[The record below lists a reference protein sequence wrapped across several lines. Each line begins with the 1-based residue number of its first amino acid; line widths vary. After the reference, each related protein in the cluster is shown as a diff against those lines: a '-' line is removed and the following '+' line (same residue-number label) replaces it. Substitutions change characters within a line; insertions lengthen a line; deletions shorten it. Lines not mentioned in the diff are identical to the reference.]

1 MSKHLLSTRLQNMSE
16 SATIKM
22 AQKARDLKAQGKDVI
37 SLSLGEPD
45 FDTPQ
50 HIKDAAIQA
59 LNDGYTKYTPVPGLM
74 ELRKAICDKFKRDS
88 NLEYNPSEICVSN
101 GAKQCIANI
110 CLSLLDEGD
119 EVVIF
124 TPYWVSYYEIVRFAG
139 GTPVMLYAGIDQ
151 DYKVTSEQLEKV
163 ISSKTKM
170 IIFSSP
176 SNPTGSV
183 YFPEELEA
191 LAGVIVQH
199 KDLFVVSDEIYEYI
213 NFHNNSVTIA
223 SFEGMKDRT
232 IIVNGMSKGFA
243 MTGWRL
249 GYMAGPQWIV
259 SACTKVQ
266 GQFTSGA
273 SSFGQK
279 AAVYAL
285 NSDLGPTHRMR
296 KEFEKRKQLVMEL
309 LEDIDG
315 INANDPNGAFY
326 FFPEISNFF
335 GRSNGKRTIEDANE
349 FVDVLLDEAN
359 VAVVTGEAFGDPNS
373 FRISYATS
381 ENVLREALSR
391 IKKTLANYR

>member
-1 MSKHLLSTRLQNMSE
+1 MSKHLLSGRLQNMSE

-22 AQKARDLKAQGKDVI
+22 AQKARDLKAQGIDVI

-50 HIKDAAIQA
+50 HIKDAAKQA
-59 LNDGYTKYTPVPGLM
+59 LDDGYTKYTPVPGLM
-74 ELRKAICDKFKRDS
+74 ELREAICAKLKRD
-88 NLEYNPSEICVSN
+88 NGLEYSTSEICVSN

-119 EVVIF
+119 EVIIF
-124 TPYWVSYYEIVRFAG
+124 TPYWVSYFEIVKFSGAK
-139 GTPVMLYAGIDQ
+139 PVTLYAGIDK
-151 DYKVTSEQLEKV
+151 DYKVTPEQLEAAIGPK
-163 ISSKTKM
+163 SKL

-176 SNPTGSV
+176 TNPTGSV
-183 YFPEELEA
+183 YSPAELKA
-191 LAGVIVQH
+191 LAGVISRH
-199 KDLFVVSDEIYEYI
+199 KDLFVISDEIYEYI
-213 NFHNNSVTIA
+213 NFTDNSVSIA
-223 SFEGMKDRT
+223 TFEGMKDKT

-249 GYMAGPQWIV
+249 GFMAGPQWII
-259 SACTKVQ
+259 SACAKVQ

-279 AAVYAL
+279 AAAYAL
-285 NSDLGPTHRMR
+285 NADLEPTKSMAR
-296 KEFEKRKQLVMEL
+296 EFKKRKQLVKDL

-315 INANDPNGAFY
+315 IKTNDPDGAFY
-326 FFPEISNFF
+326 FFPEISSFF
-335 GRSNGKRTIEDANE
+335 GRSNGSRTIEDANE

-381 ENVLREALSR
+381 EDILKEALKRIKNVLSTY
-391 IKKTLANYR
+391 K